1 MYKRI
6 KAMDQVD
13 EYEEIMEELQDRFG
27 DLPIETE
34 RLLRIAR
41 MKIWGLE
48 MGVSSIKEKQ
58 KVISILLS
66 EEGSAKVDGSK
77 IVSETMK
84 FERAVGF
91 GMDSMQLI
99 LTIDERKCIK
109 YHHFDILEEIM
120 QIIANSKKI
129 CEKRLN
135 LLTNWQ
141 VQPYCMKR
149 QIFIKK
155 INVGFIILFVHFCI
169 DCLKKNHTIVEEKF

>member
-1 MYKRI
+1 MKKEEKPEIEILLNVDAYIPDAYIPDGYQKIQMYKRI

-120 QIIANSKKI
+120 QIIANSKK
-129 CEKRLN
+129 N
-135 LLTNWQ
+135 
-141 VQPYCMKR
+141 M
-149 QIFIKK
+149 
-155 INVGFIILFVHFCI
+155 
-169 DCLKKNHTIVEEKF
+169 